1 MPLDDDALQSYWILY
16 GGRGE
21 NLIGQFDGKTFRE
34 IFSERLP
41 LTCGNS
47 FYASQT
53 LSNIPDEDGRRILVA
68 WMSEQ
73 LSFPVELTFRSTK
86 SGPRI
91 FANPV
96 REIKLLCTDSIRID
110 SLNVVPGDSI
120 EVAANGGMY
129 DIESAIRLDSADA
142 IELAIHGVIVRYDV
156 QRRALSCGECET
168 PLDVDDGLLELRI
181 VVDFL
186 SAEIFASDG
195 LIYMPMR
202 VDFDPSAPPVAFQ
215 TFGGSARLDSLVINI
230 LSR

>member
-73 LSFPVELTFRSTK
+73 LSFPVELTLRSTN

-91 FANPV
+91 SGNPV
-96 REIKLLCTDSIRID
+96 HEIQLLYRDSIRVD
-110 SLNVVPGDSI
+110 SLNVVPGPPI
-120 EVAANGGMY
+120 EVAATGGMY
-129 DIESAIRLDSADA
+129 DIESTISLDSADA
-142 IELAIHGVIVRYDV
+142 VM
-156 QRRALSCGECET
+156 RA
-168 PLDVDDGLLELRI
+168 V
-181 VVDFL
+181 
-186 SAEIFASDG
+186 
-195 LIYMPMR
+195 
-202 VDFDPSAPPVAFQ
+202 
-215 TFGGSARLDSLVINI
+215 
-230 LSR
+230 